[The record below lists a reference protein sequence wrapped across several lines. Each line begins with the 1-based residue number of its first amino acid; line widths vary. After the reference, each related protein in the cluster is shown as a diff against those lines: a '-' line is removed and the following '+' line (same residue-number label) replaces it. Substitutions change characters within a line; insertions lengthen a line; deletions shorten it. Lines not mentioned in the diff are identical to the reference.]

1 MNLLGVGKF
10 NTRRAKE
17 YPRSLFIDTF
27 NTLKP
32 FMTEHDYYIDGIYL
46 LNNGNEIAMSNGTV
60 LGEPFGCNSS
70 YSFRVPNKDFLYMYH
85 SVDDETITVYYV
97 IVKYGT
103 KYIEITYR
111 WCRNIESWIE
121 EKF

>member
-1 MNLLGVGKF
+1 MNLLGIGKY
-10 NTRRAKE
+10 NTRIARE
-17 YPRSLFIDTF
+17 YPKSLFVNTF
-27 NTLKP
+27 DMLKS
-32 FMTEHDYYIDGIYL
+32 FMTEHDYYIDGIYI

-60 LGEPFGCNSS
+60 LGEQFGCDVS

-85 SVDDETITVYYV
+85 GIDDEAYATYYV

-111 WCRNIESWIE
+111 WCRNIESFIE
-121 EKF
+121 EEL